1 MKSLNSVSAVCLLVF
16 PGLTSDVLAS
26 AWTCQSAELTRQV
39 VVSYPDAPARLPCKV
54 FYSKPDEN
62 VVPRVL
68 WEAINTPDYCEHKA
82 AEFIKKLSSS
92 GWRCLSDDLK

>member
-16 PGLTSDVLAS
+16 AGLASDVLAS
-26 AWTCQSAELTRQV
+26 AWTCQSEKLTRQV

-68 WEAINTPDYCEHKA
+68 WEAINTPDYCERKA
-82 AEFIKKLSSS
+82 AEFVKKLSSS
-92 GWRCLSDDLK
+92 GWRCLSDDFE